1 MKELAENNFDL
12 DTTMDINSTR
22 RAFRRVGVIVGLTGA
37 AVFYGPEASN
47 ASNFS
52 PSPFIVSCFVSVELL
67 ASACILVGI
76 LPRSAQSAGE
86 PQQKLDNRGD
96 L

>member
-1 MKELAENNFDL
+1 MKELTEDDFNLGSTA
-12 DTTMDINSTR
+12 DINLTK
-22 RAFRRVGVIVGLTGA
+22 RAFRRVGVLVGLTGA

-47 ASNFS
+47 TSNFS
-52 PSPFIVSCFVSVELL
+52 PSPFIVSCFVGVELL

-86 PQQKLDNRGD
+86 PQQELDNRGD